1 MAAQGIRPKKALGQ
15 HFVFDE
21 NTLRRIARIA
31 GVGPGGRV
39 VEVGAGLGG
48 LTAVL
53 ASTGARVVALEI
65 DARLFP
71 VLREV
76 AAGPSVRIVQAD
88 ALQVDWTALLGGE
101 PGWAM
106 VANLPYNVAA
116 RIVVRALEEAPM
128 IDRFVVM
135 VQREVGERL
144 AARRAEAGYGA
155 VSLKVAYF
163 AEARV
168 VGRVPASVFLPR
180 PRVESV
186 LLELKRRS
194 APPLDP
200 SEVPYDRLFAV
211 VRAGFSQRRKML
223 RRSLSGTLDPE
234 TFDAAGVDPSRRAE
248 ELGIEDWGRLV
259 MCEQRRK
266 DSGAGE

>member
-1 MAAQGIRPKKALGQ
+1 
-15 HFVFDE
+15 
-21 NTLRRIARIA
+21 
-31 GVGPGGRV
+31 
-39 VEVGAGLGG
+39 
-48 LTAVL
+48 
-53 ASTGARVVALEI
+53 
-65 DARLFP
+65 
-71 VLREV
+71 
-76 AAGPSVRIVQAD
+76 
-88 ALQVDWTALLGGE
+88 
-101 PGWAM
+101 
-106 VANLPYNVAA
+106 
-116 RIVVRALEEAPM
+116 M